1 VIGKRV
7 AFVHLV
13 SQFSFMLFLITFS
26 LPITNHFFYTF
37 FRHLSFYLRQ
47 VAIFVVKFKSVIMGK
62 ALDIAATLS
71 YNSVD
76 DKDILLLIDTIRQGI
91 KYALF
96 ISLAEKSP
104 FSLNEWSGFLHI
116 SERTMQRYKKE
127 KKSFDPIYSE
137 KILEVTLLYKFG
149 IEIFGN
155 NEKFN
160 VWLET
165 PNLVLGGARPK
176 DLLDNTFGI
185 SMVKDELTR
194 IEYGLLA

>member
-1 VIGKRV
+1 MTK
-7 AFVHLV
+7 
-13 SQFSFMLFLITFS
+13 
-26 LPITNHFFYTF
+26 P
-37 FRHLSFYLRQ
+37 
-47 VAIFVVKFKSVIMGK
+47 
-62 ALDIAATLS
+62 LDISRKIS
-71 YNSVD
+71 YSSVD
-76 DKDILLLIDTIRQGI
+76 DRNILQLISTIRQSI

-104 FSLNEWSGFLHI
+104 FSINEWSGFLHI

-149 IEIFGN
+149 ADVFGS

-160 VWLET
+160 AWLET
-165 PNLVLGGARPK
+165 KNIMLGGVKPK

-185 SMVKDELTR
+185 SLVKDELTR
-194 IEYGLLA
+194 IEYGILA

>member
-1 VIGKRV
+1 
-7 AFVHLV
+7 
-13 SQFSFMLFLITFS
+13 MT
-26 LPITNHFFYTF
+26 
-37 FRHLSFYLRQ
+37 
-47 VAIFVVKFKSVIMGK
+47 K
-62 ALDIAATLS
+62 ALDISSTIS
-71 YNSVD
+71 YSSVD
-76 DKDILLLIDTIRQGI
+76 DRDILQLISTIRQGI

-149 IEIFGN
+149 ADVFGS

-160 VWLET
+160 SWLET
-165 PNLVLGGARPK
+165 KNIMLGGVKPK

-185 SMVKDELTR
+185 SLVKDELTR
-194 IEYGLLA
+194 IEYGILA

>member
-1 VIGKRV
+1 
-7 AFVHLV
+7 
-13 SQFSFMLFLITFS
+13 
-26 LPITNHFFYTF
+26 
-37 FRHLSFYLRQ
+37 
-47 VAIFVVKFKSVIMGK
+47 MGK
-62 ALDIAATLS
+62 ALDISSSITYS
-71 YNSVD
+71 SVD
-76 DKDILLLIDTIRQGI
+76 DRDILQLISTIRQGI

-104 FSLNEWSGFLHI
+104 FSLNEWSAFLHI

-149 IEIFGN
+149 SEVFGS

-160 VWLET
+160 TWLET
-165 PNLVLGGARPK
+165 KNIMLGGAKPK

-185 SMVKDELTR
+185 SLVKDELTR
-194 IEYGLLA
+194 IEYGVLA

>member
-1 VIGKRV
+1 
-7 AFVHLV
+7 
-13 SQFSFMLFLITFS
+13 MT
-26 LPITNHFFYTF
+26 
-37 FRHLSFYLRQ
+37 
-47 VAIFVVKFKSVIMGK
+47 K
-62 ALDIAATLS
+62 ALDISSTIS
-71 YNSVD
+71 YSSVD
-76 DKDILLLIDTIRQGI
+76 DRDILQLISTIRQGI

-149 IEIFGN
+149 ADVFGS

-160 VWLET
+160 TWLET
-165 PNLVLGGARPK
+165 KNIMLGGVKPK

-185 SMVKDELTR
+185 SLVKDELTR
-194 IEYGLLA
+194 IEYGILA

>member
-1 VIGKRV
+1 M
-7 AFVHLV
+7 A
-13 SQFSFMLFLITFS
+13 
-26 LPITNHFFYTF
+26 
-37 FRHLSFYLRQ
+37 
-47 VAIFVVKFKSVIMGK
+47 K
-62 ALDIAATLS
+62 ALDISSSIS
-71 YNSVD
+71 YSAVD
-76 DKDILLLIDTIRQGI
+76 DKDILQLISTIRQVI

-137 KILEVTLLYKFG
+137 KILEVTMLYKFG
-149 IEIFGN
+149 IEVFGST
-155 NEKFN
+155 ERFN
-160 VWLET
+160 TWLET
-165 PNLVLGGARPK
+165 KNLVLDGAKPK

-185 SMVKDELTR
+185 NLVKDELTR

>member
-1 VIGKRV
+1 M
-7 AFVHLV
+7 A
-13 SQFSFMLFLITFS
+13 
-26 LPITNHFFYTF
+26 
-37 FRHLSFYLRQ
+37 
-47 VAIFVVKFKSVIMGK
+47 K
-62 ALDIAATLS
+62 ALDIDSAIS
-71 YNSVD
+71 YTSVD
-76 DKDILLLIDTIRQGI
+76 DRDILQLITTIRQGI

-137 KILEVTLLYKFG
+137 KILEVTMLYKFG
-149 IEIFGN
+149 ADVFGS

-160 VWLET
+160 TWLET
-165 PNLVLGGARPK
+165 KNIMLGGAKPK

-185 SMVKDELTR
+185 SLVKDELTR
-194 IEYGLLA
+194 IEYGILA

>member
-1 VIGKRV
+1 
-7 AFVHLV
+7 
-13 SQFSFMLFLITFS
+13 
-26 LPITNHFFYTF
+26 
-37 FRHLSFYLRQ
+37 
-47 VAIFVVKFKSVIMGK
+47 MGK
-62 ALDIAATLS
+62 ALDINSTIS
-71 YNSVD
+71 YSSVD
-76 DKDILLLIDTIRQGI
+76 DRDILQLINTIRQGI
-91 KYALF
+91 QYALF

-149 IEIFGN
+149 ADVFGS

-160 VWLET
+160 SWLET
-165 PNLVLGGARPK
+165 KNIMLGNVKPK

-185 SMVKDELTR
+185 SLVKDELTR
-194 IEYGLLA
+194 IEYGILA

>member
-1 VIGKRV
+1 MGLARSP
-7 AFVHLV
+7 FLLPNFLFP
-13 SQFSFMLFLITFS
+13 FSYFLFCTILG
-26 LPITNHFFYTF
+26 
-37 FRHLSFYLRQ
+37 HLSFYLRQ
-47 VAIFVVKFKSVIMGK
+47 VAIFVVKIKSIIMGK
-62 ALDIAATLS
+62 ALDIAANIS

-160 VWLET
+160 AWLET